1 MLAMCLAIAPT
12 WMPSSVLG
20 CEMRKVTIWRCSG
33 DRPAYCAELAPA
45 VLEEA
50 EYADVEFAAPLTRLV
65 VAPSLGRSGC
75 SGISN
80 SVRRVGST
88 YRAALENDRHH
99 CSFCDVKA
107 ELVAYT
113 FRRDLDDV
121 CCSNVSLLPEYLEST
136 QHANVTAITVLA

>member
-1 MLAMCLAIAPT
+1 
-12 WMPSSVLG
+12 MPSSVLG

-80 SVRRVGST
+80 STRRVRST

-99 CSFCDVKA
+99 CSLCDVKA
-107 ELVAYT
+107 ELVAHT
-113 FRRDLDDV
+113 FRRDLDNV
-121 CCSNVSLLPEYLEST
+121 CRGDVSLLPEYLEST
-136 QHANVTAITVLA
+136 QNTNVTAITVLA